1 MKKKRKFLWWIIP
14 LALVA
19 AAAGALFWFRAHPVQ
34 TQAATI
40 DLTKLTTTK
49 VVVGSVSNG
58 IGASG
63 TVRTNQNATLSW
75 SVSGKVAQV
84 AVKKGD
90 QVKANQ
96 ILAQVDPASSTSLVS
111 AQANL
116 TTAQQNLASL
126 QDVSVSQANVKIALI
141 NAQTAVDDAQTTL
154 NNLGVVPTQAQI
166 DAANATYLADQ
177 QTVEKLQA
185 AYDKVSSL
193 DVNDLRRAQALTAL
207 ETAKQTRDQAKANL
221 DYLQNYKPDA
231 TSVTQAEANL
241 ELAQAQL
248 VVAQADYDA
257 VKNGPDAV
265 KIAAAQAN
273 ISQIQASLDQQY
285 IRAPFDGTITVVNV
299 NAGDLVSNGT
309 NAFRIDDMSS
319 LYIDLQV
326 SEVDINSIQVEQAV
340 DLTFDA
346 IVDKQYAAKVTDIG
360 VVGTVG
366 GGVANFAVT
375 AVLTDA
381 DSSVRPGMTAT
392 ANIVTQQVSNVL
404 LVPNRAIS
412 TLGSRKVVYVLANS
426 QVSPV
431 TVTVGLASDTQTE
444 VTSTNLKLGD
454 VVVTNTTTL
463 TATTQTST
471 SIFASLFRALGVT
484 TGGGPGGFGGGFP
497 AGGVTINRGGTD
509 GTPGGGTNGGTNGPI
524 IIGPGG

>member
-1 MKKKRKFLWWIIP
+1 MIE
-14 LALVA
+14 
-19 AAAGALFWFRAHPVQ
+19 
-34 TQAATI
+34 
-40 DLTKLTTTK
+40 
-49 VVVGSVSNG
+49 S
-58 IGASG
+58 
-63 TVRTNQNATLSW
+63 
-75 SVSGKVAQV
+75 
-84 AVKKGD
+84 
-90 QVKANQ
+90 
-96 ILAQVDPASSTSLVS
+96 
-111 AQANL
+111 
-116 TTAQQNLASL
+116 
-126 QDVSVSQANVKIALI
+126 
-141 NAQTAVDDAQTTL
+141 
-154 NNLGVVPTQAQI
+154 
-166 DAANATYLADQ
+166 
-177 QTVEKLQA
+177 
-185 AYDKVSSL
+185 
-193 DVNDLRRAQALTAL
+193 
-207 ETAKQTRDQAKANL
+207 
-221 DYLQNYKPDA
+221 
-231 TSVTQAEANL
+231 
-241 ELAQAQL
+241 
-248 VVAQADYDA
+248 
-257 VKNGPDAV
+257 
-265 KIAAAQAN
+265 
-273 ISQIQASLDQQY
+273 
-285 IRAPFDGTITVVNV
+285 
-299 NAGDLVSNGT
+299 
-309 NAFRIDDMSS
+309 
-319 LYIDLQV
+319 
-326 SEVDINSIQVEQAV
+326 

-471 SIFASLFRALGVT
+471 SISASLFRALGVT